1 TPSGALQFC
10 LIPCPQTTG
19 NRLRP
24 AFDWLACTGGE
35 SINRWD
41 TGPPIE
47 CEKEACRARKSHAG
61 ALRSQ
66 QQWEENNM
74 NTIVIRQ
81 AVVVS
86 ILGALLCVALLLGV
100 LLMLASIA
108 GTHPSQT
115 GIMLIASPSH
125 LA

>member
-1 TPSGALQFC
+1 MAAPHRVPNLVYREYR
-10 LIPCPQTTG
+10 P
-19 NRLRP
+19 RP
-24 AFDWLACTGGE
+24 AFDWLACTGAE

-47 CEKEACRARKSHAG
+47 REKEACRARKSHAG

-66 QQWEENNM
+66 QQREENKM
-74 NTIVIRQ
+74 NRIVNRQ

-86 ILGALLCVALLLGV
+86 ILGALLCVALQLGV
-100 LLMLASIA
+100 LLLLASIA

-115 GIMLIASPSH
+115 GIMLIASPYH
-125 LA
+125 PA

>member
-1 TPSGALQFC
+1 MKNVMAP
-10 LIPCPQTTG
+10 
-19 NRLRP
+19 
-24 AFDWLACTGGE
+24 
-35 SINRWD
+35 
-41 TGPPIE
+41 
-47 CEKEACRARKSHAG
+47 SHAG

-66 QQWEENNM
+66 HRQEENKM
-74 NTIVIRQ
+74 KRRVIRQ

-86 ILGALLCVALLLGV
+86 IFGALLCVALLLGV
-100 LLMLASIA
+100 LLLLASIA